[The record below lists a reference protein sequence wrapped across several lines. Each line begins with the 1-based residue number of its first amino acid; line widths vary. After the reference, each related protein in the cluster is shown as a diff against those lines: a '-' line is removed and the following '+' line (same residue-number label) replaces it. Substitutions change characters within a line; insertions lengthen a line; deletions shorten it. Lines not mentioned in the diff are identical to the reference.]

1 MILGQSRWEKV
12 NFPENYLISVQSPTS
27 TKLSTHQFSN
37 SERTH
42 SYQGRCPKNCKTRM
56 LITVD
61 ITTELEV
68 GLDALIASSDH
79 NLSKYEYKWEI
90 KNRCPIKSGSNYLV
104 AIFCPKLMTLNYWR
118 NPIIVSVRI
127 LIKSLS
133 SIYVTDAVESRSYD
147 TAKKFSGASLDPP
160 TFHESVESKIRY
172 YFWNSTS
179 RRNSTFS
186 SH

>member
-1 MILGQSRWEKV
+1 
-12 NFPENYLISVQSPTS
+12 
-27 TKLSTHQFSN
+27 
-37 SERTH
+37 
-42 SYQGRCPKNCKTRM
+42 M

-118 NPIIVSVRI
+118 NPIIVSFRI
-127 LIKSLS
+127 SINSLS

-147 TAKKFSGASLDPP
+147 TANSCLEHRSILLPFMRVSNPKSGT
-160 TFHESVESKIRY
+160 TFET
-172 YFWNSTS
+172 STS

-186 SH
+186 SHYILMFPSVQRLVCVPNQCSIS